1 MTTELTT
8 FHQLLDQHL
17 RVRPAATALYDV
29 DQAFTFQNL
38 HDEADRVA
46 RLLVANGA
54 QPGERLALWL
64 PTCSAWL
71 SVFYA
76 CARLGITVIAMNTR
90 FRSREVADLLSR
102 GECRW
107 LVLWPG
113 FKDLD
118 FGAIL
123 QEVDSGILDTLTG
136 IVALGDA
143 ARPDWLGA
151 PAWLDYSAEPGQASL
166 PAPPDGT
173 AAALVYTTS
182 GTTSLPKLVWHDQ
195 QTLLGHGCQV
205 ARRFDITAQDVLL
218 LGAPLCGAF
227 GFSSALG
234 AMVAGA
240 AMVSSPVL
248 DPKECTEQIKRFK
261 VSHTFANNEL
271 LNLIL
276 DCAEQEADVDNPL
289 ASLRLAGFASF
300 APSLGDFPTRAEQM
314 GMRLVGLYGSSEMQ
328 ALVASQDAD
337 ATLEQRQ
344 LPGGRLTSSEARV
357 RARDTHSGQVL
368 THGQLGEIEIKAP
381 SMMRGYLNNPDATHE
396 AIDRDGYFRTGDL
409 GYTLNDQHFIF
420 QARKGDYLRL
430 GGFLVNPQEVQ
441 DYIESLDGVISCQV
455 VGANLQGK
463 AVPVAFII
471 AREGVSLSEAEIIA
485 HSRRQLAG
493 FKVPKKVVFVAA
505 FPVVQSA
512 NSNKI
517 QRGELQKQAQ
527 QLLDALA

>member
-1 MTTELTT
+1 MTTQMKT

-17 RVRPAATALYDV
+17 RVRPSSTVLYDV
-29 DQAFTFQNL
+29 DKAFSLQDL
-38 HDEADRVA
+38 HEEADRVA
-46 RLLVANGA
+46 RLLAANGA

-90 FRSREVADLLSR
+90 FRSREVADLLAR

-107 LVLWPG
+107 LVLWPE
-113 FKDLD
+113 FKGLD
-118 FGAIL
+118 FGGIL
-123 QEVDSGILDTLTG
+123 KEVDTGILDTLKG
-136 IVALGDA
+136 IVAVGDA
-143 ARPDWLGA
+143 PRPDWLGA
-151 PAWLDYSAEPGQASL
+151 PAWLDYSVEPGQVSL
-166 PAPPDGT
+166 PEPPEGT
-173 AAALVYTTS
+173 APALVYTTS

-195 QTLLGHGCQV
+195 QTLLGHGCEV
-205 ARRFDITAQDVLL
+205 ARRFDITARDVLL

-234 AMVAGA
+234 AMFAGA

-248 DPKECTEQIKRFK
+248 DPKECTEQIRQFK
-261 VSHTFANNEL
+261 VTHTFANNEL
-271 LNLIL
+271 LNRIL
-276 DCAEQEADVDNPL
+276 DYAQQADGDNPL
-289 ASLRLAGFASF
+289 MTLKLAGFASF
-300 APSLGDFPTRAEQM
+300 APSLGDFPTRAQSM
-314 GMRLVGLYGSSEMQ
+314 GMTLVGLYGSSEMQ
-328 ALVASQDAD
+328 ALVASQEAD
-337 ATLEQRQ
+337 ASLAQRQ
-344 LPGGRLTSSEARV
+344 LPGGRLTSRDARV

-368 THGQLGEIEIKAP
+368 AHGQLGEIEIKAP
-381 SMMRGYLNNPDATHE
+381 SMMRGYLNNPEATHE
-396 AIDRDGYFRTGDL
+396 AIDSDGYFRTGDL

-441 DYIESLDGVISCQV
+441 DYIESLDGVKSCQV
-455 VGANLQGK
+455 VGASLQGK
-463 AVPVAFII
+463 AVPVAFVI
-471 AREGVSLSEAEIIA
+471 AHEGSNLSEAEIIA
-485 HSRRQLAG
+485 LSRHQLAG
-493 FKVPKKVVFVAA
+493 FKVPKKVVFVTA

-527 QLLDALA
+527 QLLDTQA